1 MSFKT
6 FALVAP
12 LAAALVFASCS
23 TMAFASKNEEVAAPP
38 APVVVDTQS
47 GMASWYGPGF
57 QGRRT
62 ANGES
67 FDQYAMSAAHRTW
80 PMGSLVRVTNLENGS
95 QVTVRLN
102 DRGPFARG
110 RIIDVSRA
118 AARELGF
125 EQDGHVRVSLENL
138 GPAPTV
144 ES

>member
-1 MSFKT
+1 MPFKSLTRT
-6 FALVAP
+6 FP
-12 LAAALVFASCS
+12 LAAWLLLASCAVAS
-23 TMAFASKNEEVAAPP
+23 TASKDAEVIAAPAVAAQ
-38 APVVVDTQS
+38 T
-47 GMASWYGPGF
+47 GMASWYGPGL

-62 ANGES
+62 ANGET

-80 PMGSLVRVTNLENGS
+80 PMGSLVRVTNLENGN

-125 EQDGHVRVSLENL
+125 EQDGETRVSLENL
-138 GPAPTV
+138 GLAV